1 MGQKNNVVMRL
12 MLAFLCAAVMMW
24 NVGIT
29 ARAGFGDYNDY
40 DYDSGWDSD
49 WDSDWGYDSSWDSD
63 WDSDWS
69 SSGSYSSGGGYYY
82 GNLSGGVDFGAVAFV
97 IFAIIIISVY
107 KSKHT
112 GRSNSPSRPRP
123 SVQSGQGTRQARKQ
137 ITPLKDRTDEITV
150 IMKKTDVNFSAND
163 FITYA
168 KKVYIDI
175 QDAWCKRDL
184 EPVRAVLH
192 PNLYEQTQKQIQK
205 KIDAKIINYLERI
218 TVNTAYMSG
227 FRRDDDY
234 EYLTVYL
241 TSQMIDYQVHEE
253 TGQILYGDKT
263 TRWDMQYKMI
273 FVRAAGMETP
283 DAAAEENNDVM
294 RCPSCGAPVE
304 GTAFGQCQYCG
315 STVSSGKYGW
325 VLTDFAAMRE
335 DTKDEGIQVPVD
347 TDN

>member
-1 MGQKNNVVMRL
+1 MRQKKSIIMRL
-12 MLAFLCAAVMMW
+12 LLTFVCAAVMMW
-24 NVGIT
+24 NVGMT
-29 ARAGFGDYNDY
+29 VRAGFGDFNDY

-49 WDSDWGYDSSWDSD
+49 WDSDWGYDSNWDDD

-69 SSGSYSSGGGYYY
+69 YSGSYGGSYGYSSD
-82 GNLSGGVDFGAVAFV
+82 VDLGWV
-97 IFAIIIISVY
+97 IFFVVILIVFSVL
-107 KSKHT
+107 KSKNANQRRT
-112 GRSNSPSRPRP
+112 GTYQPSQTQPRTQP
-123 SVQSGQGTRQARKQ
+123 RRKQ
-137 ITPLKDRTDEITV
+137 IPALPDRTAQITS
-150 IMKKTDVNFSAND
+150 ILQKSDVNFTAND
-163 FITYA
+163 FITYV
-168 KKVYIDI
+168 KKVYVDI

-218 TVNTAYMSG
+218 TVNTAYLSG

-234 EYLTVYL
+234 EYMTVYL
-241 TSQMIDYQVHEE
+241 TAQMIDYQMHEE

-273 FVRAAGMETP
+273 FVRAAGMQTP
-283 DAAAEENNDVM
+283 DITAEENNDVM

-304 GTAFGQCQYCG
+304 GTAFGTCQYCG

-335 DTKDEGIQVPVD
+335 DTRDEGIHVPEEK
-347 TDN
+347 

>member
-1 MGQKNNVVMRL
+1 MGQKKSVMRVL
-12 MLAFLCAAVMMW
+12 LAFLCATVMMW

-29 ARAGFGDYNDY
+29 ARAGFGDFNDY

-49 WDSDWGYDSSWDSD
+49 WDSDWGYDSSWDDD

-69 SSGSYSSGGGYYY
+69 YSGSYGYGGY
-82 GNLSGGVDFGAVAFV
+82 SSSDDIDFVFV
-97 IFAIIIISVY
+97 VLFIIILIVFSVL
-107 KSKHT
+107 KSKNQT
-112 GRSNSPSRPRP
+112 QRRTQQP
-123 SVQSGQGTRQARKQ
+123 VQTQRGTQRVRKQ
-137 ITPLKDRTDEITV
+137 ITPLKNRTDEITV
-150 IMKKTDVNFSAND
+150 VLKKSDVNFSAND

-184 EPVRAVLH
+184 DPVRAVLH

-218 TVNTAYMSG
+218 TVNTAYLSG

-241 TSQMIDYQVHEE
+241 TSQMIDYQMHEE

-273 FVRAAGMETP
+273 FVRAAGMETL

-347 TDN
+347 TDKEV